1 MCAVRYG
8 DIVFAEML
16 DPQGRNPKV
25 RRVVVLTTDRQLDRG
40 VPVVV
45 AAITSTLPSSP
56 GPEFVVLPWHN
67 NRHPK
72 TGLRKRSAVVCSWI
86 AVIDRTS
93 IQDVS
98 GIVPPDHLALVA
110 EKTRDA
116 VARVLGPEWLEPE
129 VGNKPQPPDDC

>member
-72 TGLRKRSAVVCSWI
+72 TGLRIRSAVVCSWI
-86 AVIDRTS
+86 TS
-93 IQDVS
+93 FQ
-98 GIVPPDHLALVA
+98 
-110 EKTRDA
+110 EKMY
-116 VARVLGPEWLEPE
+116 
-129 VGNKPQPPDDC
+129 